1 MDAGSVY
8 VIGQGRSATEVTAEA
23 AGAKGCQLLRMESM
37 RLPVPAAFILGTAF
51 SRRYFESGRRLPHDF
66 PEQIRIHLR
75 ILEELTGKSFG
86 SSRRP
91 LLVSVRSG
99 APVSMP
105 GMMDTVLNIGLGTET
120 ALGLKRL
127 TGNPHLVWDAYRRLV
142 QAFAEVVHGVPGT
155 EFESLAAQHL
165 ERVGTDTLQEL
176 DSAAL
181 QSLAMENLECYDRLV
196 GQPFPQDPVRQL
208 CDAVEAV
215 IRSWQSPRAR
225 EYRRL
230 HRLDDALG
238 TAVTVQ
244 AMVFG
249 NAGSTSGS
257 GVGFSRNPATGE
269 PGLYLDFAFNAQG
282 DDVVSGRRPI
292 SEELQ
297 LATVLP
303 SAYSELGRAADA
315 LEREFRDLQDF
326 EFTIEEGRLHFLQT
340 RAAQRTPLAAL
351 RVAVDMVKEGL
362 ISPATALQRLE
373 LYDLDTLL
381 HKRVR
386 PDSPAAIGHAVT
398 AGTGVAAGHLVL
410 SGDRA
415 REFAAA
421 GEPAILVR
429 PDLPAEDAA
438 GIAASAGVLT
448 IRGART
454 SHAAVV
460 ARQMG
465 KVCLVGCR
473 DLVIEPERSC
483 VTLGGRTIREGEWIS
498 LDGDAGQVFAGQVA
512 IETERPDDLLRK
524 VERWRTEQGSAV
536 EGT

>member
-1 MDAGSVY
+1 MDADSVY
-8 VIGQGRSATEVTAEA
+8 VIGQGLSTTGVTPEA
-23 AGAKGCQLLRMESM
+23 AGAKGYQLLRMESM
-37 RLPVPAAFILGTAF
+37 RLPVPPGFILGTAF
-51 SRRYFESGRRLPHDF
+51 SRRYFESGQHLPENL
-66 PEQIRIHLR
+66 PEQMRAHLR
-75 ILEELTGKSFG
+75 ILETLTGRVFG

-105 GMMDTVLNIGLGTET
+105 GMMDTVLNIGLCTET

-142 QAFAEVVHGVPGT
+142 QAFAEVVHSRPGT
-155 EFESLAAQHL
+155 EFESLAAQRL
-165 ERVGTDTLQEL
+165 ERAGTDTLQEL

-181 QSLAMENLECYDRLV
+181 QSLAMENLECYERLV

-208 CDAVEAV
+208 CDAAEAV

-249 NAGSTSGS
+249 NSGGTSGS

-269 PGLYLDFAFNAQG
+269 PGLYLDFVFNAQG
-282 DDVVSGRRPI
+282 EDVVSGRRRI

-297 LATVLP
+297 LAAVLP

-326 EFTIEEGRLHFLQT
+326 EFTIEEGRLYFLQT

-351 RVAVDMVKEGL
+351 RVAVDMVNEGL

-373 LYDLDTLL
+373 VYDLDTLL

-386 PDSPAAIGHAVT
+386 PDGQAAIGHAVT
-398 AGTGVAAGHLVL
+398 AGTGVAVGRLVL

-415 REFAAA
+415 RELAAA

-429 PDLPAEDAA
+429 PDLSAEDAA
-438 GIAASAGVLT
+438 GIAAGAGVLT

-483 VTLGGRTIREGEWIS
+483 VTLGGQTIREGEWIS
-498 LDGDAGQVFAGQVA
+498 LDGDAGQVFVGQVA
-512 IETERPDDLLRK
+512 IETERPDDLLRE
-524 VERWRTEQGSAV
+524 VERWRAEQGSAV